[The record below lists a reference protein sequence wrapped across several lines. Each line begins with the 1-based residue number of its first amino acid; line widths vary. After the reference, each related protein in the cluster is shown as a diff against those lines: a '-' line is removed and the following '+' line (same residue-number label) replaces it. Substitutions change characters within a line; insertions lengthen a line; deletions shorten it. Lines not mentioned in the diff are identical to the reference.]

1 MNTRSQNRV
10 ASLLVA
16 FGFLA
21 LLVGL
26 LATRLDPEWL
36 IAGVLGGLAVALVL
50 YDYRIG
56 VVCLTLLLPWSGSA
70 LLPQTRGFNVINFLL
85 LATLVALVL
94 RRSFGVGA
102 PAPLPR
108 VVVWCYLLPIVVGV
122 CLAWPHLPEGAANFP
137 ERIEPHI
144 IQAFTPESFLK
155 GRFVKP
161 LFFVLY
167 AFLTAHAVRDSK
179 KPELYLIAL
188 GLSALVPSFAIIGE
202 VINGGDVMDRDA
214 FLRGVGMQVN
224 EYGMLLSLA
233 AGPLLFLCVGSGPRH
248 ARLASGV
255 AFSIVTIAIFLTAS
269 RGAATAYMVIV
280 GVWLLRRRKF
290 TDVLL
295 IVAVAAFAV
304 VVMPDRILERLTL
317 GFQDVGQTDHGSGND
332 ALTQGRG
339 FIWSRL
345 APEFW
350 VSPIWGRGLGSTA
363 WNSAVTAGQVWILHP
378 HNLYLAVLLD
388 LGILGFAAIMYL
400 YFRYGRTFR
409 ALSRESTL
417 SPVLRDYFSGAFAS
431 FLGMLAF
438 AVTNGHYVPHPE
450 QTFLWLALGFAF
462 AYWPLGQTSLKSVQG
477 PPLDLLARSNLKP
490 ATRVSGRR

>member
-1 MNTRSQNRV
+1 
-10 ASLLVA
+10 
-16 FGFLA
+16 
-21 LLVGL
+21 
-26 LATRLDPEWL
+26 
-36 IAGVLGGLAVALVL
+36 
-50 YDYRIG
+50 
-56 VVCLTLLLPWSGSA
+56 
-70 LLPQTRGFNVINFLL
+70 
-85 LATLVALVL
+85 
-94 RRSFGVGA
+94 
-102 PAPLPR
+102 
-108 VVVWCYLLPIVVGV
+108 
-122 CLAWPHLPEGAANFP
+122 
-137 ERIEPHI
+137 
-144 IQAFTPESFLK
+144 
-155 GRFVKP
+155 
-161 LFFVLY
+161 
-167 AFLTAHAVRDSK
+167 
-179 KPELYLIAL
+179 
-188 GLSALVPSFAIIGE
+188 
-202 VINGGDVMDRDA
+202 
-214 FLRGVGMQVN
+214 
-224 EYGMLLSLA
+224 
-233 AGPLLFLCVGSGPRH
+233 
-248 ARLASGV
+248 
-255 AFSIVTIAIFLTAS
+255 
-269 RGAATAYMVIV
+269 MVIV

-450 QTFLWLALGFAF
+450 QTFLWLANKQL
-462 AYWPLGQTSLKSVQG
+462 
-477 PPLDLLARSNLKP
+477 P
-490 ATRVSGRR
+490 AVV